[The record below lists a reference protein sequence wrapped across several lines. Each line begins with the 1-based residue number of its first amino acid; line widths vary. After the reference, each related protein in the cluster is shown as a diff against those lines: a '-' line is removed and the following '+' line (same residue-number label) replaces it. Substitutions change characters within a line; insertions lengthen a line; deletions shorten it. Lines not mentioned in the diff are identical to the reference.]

1 MPSSQRKSVTASRRR
16 LKRHSFVRVEVHVRK
31 DDAALIRGVAQALSD
46 PAREAEARAL
56 LREHF
61 GANKAKIFKAFRRHT
76 DVAGDGNLPPN
87 EMRRSRKPGGQA
99 T

>member
-61 GANKAKIFKAFRRHT
+61 GANKAKIFKAILAAAALEGIDLTRERDLGP
-76 DVAGDGNLPPN
+76 DVAL
-87 EMRRSRKPGGQA
+87 
-99 T
+99 